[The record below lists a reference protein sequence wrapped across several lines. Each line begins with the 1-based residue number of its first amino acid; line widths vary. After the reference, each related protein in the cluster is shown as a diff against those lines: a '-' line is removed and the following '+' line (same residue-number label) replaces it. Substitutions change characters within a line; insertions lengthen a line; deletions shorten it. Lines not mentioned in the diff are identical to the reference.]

1 VGGAVTTT
9 LLGLFF
15 VPLYFVTILQL
26 FKVRPVAAIGA
37 KESPEPKL
45 EPAHD

>member
-1 VGGAVTTT
+1 
-9 LLGLFF
+9 

-37 KESPEPKL
+37 EATPEAGTGTRP
-45 EPAHD
+45 

>member
-1 VGGAVTTT
+1 VTTT

-26 FKVRPVAAIGA
+26 FKVRPVVAASVKA
-37 KESPEPKL
+37 SPEPELKLKL